1 MQLALRPFTT
11 AGVALVGA
19 GVIAVSPLAPPPVS
33 TSATS
38 TTIST
43 AQVSLTSTVD
53 PFTRL
58 EQVAA
63 LTTENLGELANY
75 WMKNPAPVTRQ
86 VLSNLQTYAG
96 WVASGIQEAIPLLQ
110 ARLTDVASAITQ
122 AGALIQAGQPQ
133 QALTNVANAIGGLMW
148 AGFPLMSLLSIPNYV
163 AQHFTATVGQ
173 VFNIAT
179 MSSLVGVALG
189 IPSTALTSLGTSAQ
203 QAVDAFNAGDVAAG
217 VSAIINT
224 PADVVDTLLNST
236 SGGIIDVHYWGACG
250 CKGPI
255 GGPALNLLLKLP
267 ERIAAAIALPAT
279 AAVNTS
285 ELAGTPEDVHIEP
298 SIAADPGSETTTNRP
313 LAETSATDSDA
324 SPPTEPA
331 TGDVVAT
338 RDAAVTNSISA
349 RSTIEAHSVVSRPAQ
364 NIRTSLPEAGD
375 QVGKSAK
382 QMRSGIEKSVKK
394 FTDNFSKSA
403 KKKEPGNT
411 GTPSTTKA
419 KAANGGAASVDKKDK
434 PGSDD

>member
-33 TSATS
+33 TPATS

-75 WMKNPAPVTRQ
+75 WLKNPAPVTRQ

-122 AGALIQAGQPQ
+122 AGALIEAGQPQ

-173 VFNIAT
+173 VFNVAT

-189 IPSTALTSLGTSAQ
+189 IPSMALTSLGTSAQ

-236 SGGIIDVHYWGACG
+236 NGGIIDVHYWGACG
-250 CKGPI
+250 CKGPV

-267 ERIAAAIALPAT
+267 ERIAAAIALPA
-279 AAVNTS
+279 AAAANTS
-285 ELAGTPEDVHIEP
+285 ELAGTPENVHIEP
-298 SIAADPGSETTTNRP
+298 SIAVDPGSETTTNRP
-313 LAETSATDSDA
+313 LADTSTTDTDA
-324 SPPTEPA
+324 PPPTEPA
-331 TGDVVAT
+331 TGDVVIT
-338 RDAAVTNSISA
+338 RDSAVTNGISA
-349 RSTIEAHSVVSRPAQ
+349 RSTIEAPSVVSRAAQ
-364 NIRTSLPEAGD
+364 NIRASVPEVGD

-394 FTDNFSKSA
+394 LTDRFSKSA
-403 KKKEPGNT
+403 KKKERANSGASAKKGN
-411 GTPSTTKA
+411 
-419 KAANGGAASVDKKDK
+419 AANGGAASADKKDK
-434 PGSDD
+434 AGSDD